1 MTPDEFAFLWLV
13 RICVAAFVLW
23 CVVSMYRH
31 VRRVNRRVGL
41 RAPFP
46 DPRDWQ
52 RQFREGH
59 RP

>member
-1 MTPDEFAFLWLV
+1 MGSLMWFVGLPCALWLV
-13 RICVAAFVLW
+13 WHVAAGVI
-23 CVVSMYRH
+23 RH